1 MSAEQVQA
9 FLKWIGDAKLRAGF
23 EAATPEARRAMLI
36 KAGLDVPL
44 EEAEAAL
51 KGERELGEQE
61 LDKVAGGL
69 NLEGGK
75 LVGLNLEGLDQSTPL
90 MPGGPLENLP

>member
-9 FLKWIGDAKLRAGF
+9 FLKMLEDAKFRAAF
-23 EAATPEARRAMLI
+23 QAAATPEARRDLLT
-36 KAGLDVPL
+36 KAGLAIPL

-51 KGERELGEQE
+51 KGEGELSEQE

-69 NLEGGK
+69 
-75 LVGLNLEGLDQSTPL
+75 LNLEGLNLTQAPPL
-90 MPGGPLENLP
+90 MPGGTLENL